1 MIDPITKPV
10 RSLLEAQIRHLDL
23 DQAESIEELFSPT
36 PSADGKERAKFLI
49 PAKLTDTLSVVCG
62 RQMQLQTHGII
73 FDPRVN
79 TVGLIFFCPT
89 DDPVKVENSVGAA
102 LRGAMSLSHT
112 LRQSNISLFVELTIA
127 VFQTPVGDDANPSE
141 SEGDFKK
148 CIQTVTKI
156 LRNYMLES
164 SFLHAI
170 GVHVWTTPQ
179 DESVG
184 SVKEKENAKLQNRLE
199 RNRVFPWLL
208 NSTRQWYQCEE
219 FQNRFAND
227 TPYHK
232 LKSLALENFRVA
244 GKRVWELNRNQN
256 GNGDSIDRKSK
267 FHLIHGHNGT
277 GKSTISEAIE
287 LWMTGKIERL
297 GDEQNYEKILINHG
311 CSEASLS
318 FQFEGND
325 LEPQNY
331 QVKEDGLERISGAIL
346 EEEISE
352 PDVLLDPGSFRFE
365 QTFADDLV
373 RTNQGQRARR
383 LLKAFFPDAHEA
395 ARRLDIAQ
403 EKFEIASDSI
413 NESVRNKLTRSSS
426 VLDPVETYRILNS
439 KLAMEASGLFE
450 LPQSGWI
457 RNVIQFF
464 MPAQHEAI
472 TKSLPESELE
482 DLRTA
487 EDWESA
493 WQRVQDESK
502 KTADD
507 LETLIPFLEELNQWK
522 ATSQTESTA
531 SRQELANQMNAWLD
545 CCAKC
550 DLLSKETALV
560 GVLRSQTQ
568 KKRKTSFDFLLEFWQ
583 EQKLTKSLYDKRK
596 EALLGA
602 QKERIGLRNG
612 LQSLRLAQDRDT
624 EEKGTSKRPE
634 LTSELS
640 ELLDRYVLLTKDKEP
655 FSKMLESLFQENTPE
670 VIYFVSQGLSMSVGQ
685 PSGITPLITILESRL
700 DSFNERNSRTYSE
713 HPITS
718 LIETLEPLK
727 VAAEEYMEA
736 GAETL
741 KEFRKQ
747 FRDGSDLAMALNE
760 LTALF
765 TPARWSYQDLSFS
778 GEQGEETELQQ
789 DGVQVNLRLNTA
801 ELNTLA
807 LVLFFLCAPSSRNPL
822 RMLILDDPL
831 QNMDELTVTTIA
843 RGIRRLMQ
851 LWEEPQSDSKSK
863 KGVLADWQVVILLHG
878 EEDLERMRRE
888 NPAFTY
894 YLPWQSPSTG
904 PSEEKILDSDPPGFD
919 GRLFGLSDFFR
930 AQ

>member
-184 SVKEKENAKLQNRLE
+184 SVEEKENAKLQNRLD

-227 TPYHK
+227 TPHHK

-256 GNGDSIDRKSK
+256 GNGNSIDRKSK
-267 FHLIHGHNGT
+267 FHLVHGHNGT

-297 GDEQNYEKILINHG
+297 GEGQNYEKVLINHD
-311 CSEASLS
+311 CSEATLW
-318 FQFEGND
+318 FQFEGDD
-325 LEPQNY
+325 LEPHTY
-331 QVKEDGLERISGAIL
+331 QINEAGLEPISNTPGF
-346 EEEISE
+346 EFSDR
-352 PDVLLDPGSFRFE
+352 DVLPDPGSFRFE

-383 LLKAFFPDAHEA
+383 LLKAFFPNVHEA
-395 ARRLDIAQ
+395 ASELDVAQ

-439 KLAMEASGLFE
+439 KLAMDASGLSE
-450 LPQSGWI
+450 LSQSGWI
-457 RNVIQFF
+457 RNAIQFF

-472 TKSLPESELE
+472 TKSLPESESE
-482 DLRTA
+482 GLRTA

-493 WQRVQDESK
+493 WQRVQD
-502 KTADD
+502 
-507 LETLIPFLEELNQWK
+507 L
-522 ATSQTESTA
+522 
-531 SRQELANQMNAWLD
+531 
-545 CCAKC
+545 
-550 DLLSKETALV
+550 
-560 GVLRSQTQ
+560 
-568 KKRKTSFDFLLEFWQ
+568 
-583 EQKLTKSLYDKRK
+583 
-596 EALLGA
+596 
-602 QKERIGLRNG
+602 
-612 LQSLRLAQDRDT
+612 
-624 EEKGTSKRPE
+624 
-634 LTSELS
+634 
-640 ELLDRYVLLTKDKEP
+640 
-655 FSKMLESLFQENTPE
+655 
-670 VIYFVSQGLSMSVGQ
+670 
-685 PSGITPLITILESRL
+685 
-700 DSFNERNSRTYSE
+700 
-713 HPITS
+713 S
-718 LIETLEPLK
+718 LIH
-727 VAAEEYMEA
+727 
-736 GAETL
+736 
-741 KEFRKQ
+741 
-747 FRDGSDLAMALNE
+747 
-760 LTALF
+760 
-765 TPARWSYQDLSFS
+765 
-778 GEQGEETELQQ
+778 
-789 DGVQVNLRLNTA
+789 
-801 ELNTLA
+801 
-807 LVLFFLCAPSSRNPL
+807 
-822 RMLILDDPL
+822 I
-831 QNMDELTVTTIA
+831 
-843 RGIRRLMQ
+843 
-851 LWEEPQSDSKSK
+851 
-863 KGVLADWQVVILLHG
+863 
-878 EEDLERMRRE
+878 
-888 NPAFTY
+888 
-894 YLPWQSPSTG
+894 
-904 PSEEKILDSDPPGFD
+904 
-919 GRLFGLSDFFR
+919 
-930 AQ
+930 